1 MFMRKEQLHISLKI
15 AATYIGTVVG
25 AGFATGKEIVHFF
38 SVHGAYGF
46 IGIIFSGFLF
56 IWIGTK
62 MMRISVE
69 IHAFSAQDF
78 NKYLFGDTVGNI
90 INGIITVGLLA
101 VTSVMLSG
109 AGAVFE
115 EQLGLSRQFGII
127 LIAIISLIV
136 LSGGLDGVL
145 SVNTIVVPIMMLF
158 IIGVSSTAIF
168 EAVPNTIKA
177 TPIES
182 WNYKWLT
189 NPLTYAALN
198 ITLAQSVL
206 VPLAGNIKD
215 KSVITL
221 GGILGGVGLTCI
233 LILSHIAIISVDSF
247 YDYSVP
253 MAEVVKRVNPTFH
266 FLFIFIIIGEI
277 LTTVIGNVYGI
288 SKQIESIIPIR
299 PFVIVCVILTFSY
312 TVSFIHYSPLL
323 GFIYPLIGWISFV
336 FLPMIAIKKS
346 GKS

>member
-1 MFMRKEQLHISLKI
+1 MNKDQFTISLKI

-38 SVHGAYGF
+38 SIHGVYGLF
-46 IGIIFSGFLF
+46 GILLSGLLF

-78 NKYLFGDTVGNI
+78 NKYLFGETIGNI
-90 INGIITVGLLA
+90 VNGIMIIGLFA

-109 AGAVFE
+109 SGAVFE
-115 EQLGLSRQFGII
+115 EQLDLPRQFGII
-127 LIAIISLIV
+127 LIVIISLIA

-145 SVNTIVVPIMMLF
+145 SVNTIVVPMMMLF
-158 IIGVSSTAIF
+158 VIGISSTVIL
-168 EAVPNTIKA
+168 EIVPNTINI
-177 TPIES
+177 TPTET
-182 WNYKWLT
+182 WNAKWLT

-198 ITLAQSVL
+198 ITLSQSVL
-206 VPLAGNIKD
+206 VPLASNIKD
-215 KSVITL
+215 TSAITL

-233 LILSHIAIISVDSF
+233 LLLSHAAIVSVDSF
-247 YDYSVP
+247 DDYSIP
-253 MAEVVKRVNPTFH
+253 MAVVVKEINPTFH

-277 LTTVIGNVYGI
+277 LTTVVGNIYGI
-288 SKQIESIIPIR
+288 SKQIESIVSIR
-299 PFVIVCVILTFSY
+299 PFVITFVVLTLSY

-323 GFIYPLIGWISFV
+323 SFIYPLVGWISFV
-336 FLPMIAIKKS
+336 YLPMIMVK
-346 GKS
+346 